1 MSEIRR
7 NWTREELI
15 VAFNLYCK
23 IPFSKINYRLPQIQ
37 ELAKAIGRT
46 PSAVAWKL
54 VNFASLDPDLQK
66 RNISGAKNIGKQ
78 DKEIFEE
85 FKNNWEELIVESEFA
100 YEKLVELK
108 DNDVDDS
115 KLEFYYDETKLG
127 LTKEVI
133 TRQRVNQSFFRKM
146 ILASYENKCCVTGLP
161 IKELLV
167 ASHIVPWRDDVIN
180 RLNPKNG
187 LCLNSIHDKAFDK
200 GLLTFD
206 EDFRIVLSSKISK
219 LDDEGSKQLL
229 INYDR
234 MQIRMPTKFLPS
246 QDFMEYHRKNIFKG

>member
-1 MSEIRR
+1 
-7 NWTREELI
+7 
-15 VAFNLYCK
+15 
-23 IPFSKINYRLPQIQ
+23 
-37 ELAKAIGRT
+37 
-46 PSAVAWKL
+46 
-54 VNFASLDPDLQK
+54 
-66 RNISGAKNIGKQ
+66 
-78 DKEIFEE
+78 
-85 FKNNWEELIVESEFA
+85 
-100 YEKLVELK
+100 
-108 DNDVDDS
+108 
-115 KLEFYYDETKLG
+115 
-127 LTKEVI
+127 
-133 TRQRVNQSFFRKM
+133 M